1 MLIKDVFELA
11 VLQLVK
17 VTLLVKCPA
26 TTLHVGTGVLEPE
39 GFCDNGTDQIY
50 VCKVMDTSSSSSLP
64 NERKGTK
71 YSGRSGPASQ
81 KRCLPLGCLHN
92 RTMQRPLGQGIQF
105 QTVREKFAIGGTTT
119 KDNVNEMLSGAI
131 CHRPANGYQ
140 FLVTNTFIHM
150 LVIVI
155 IVIIV
160 LIFILV
166 NFLLF
171 FLFLDIG
178 TNIIGAN
185 TLGCKA
191 SQ

>member
-1 MLIKDVFELA
+1 
-11 VLQLVK
+11 
-17 VTLLVKCPA
+17 
-26 TTLHVGTGVLEPE
+26 
-39 GFCDNGTDQIY
+39 
-50 VCKVMDTSSSSSLP
+50 
-64 NERKGTK
+64 
-71 YSGRSGPASQ
+71 
-81 KRCLPLGCLHN
+81 
-92 RTMQRPLGQGIQF
+92 MQRPLGQGVQS

-119 KDNVNEMLSGAI
+119 KDNVNEMLSVAI
-131 CHRPANGYQ
+131 CHHPANSYQ

-155 IVIIV
+155 VVIIV
-160 LIFILV
+160 LIFVLV

-191 SQ
+191 GQ